1 MQYIQLG
8 ARLEA
13 FVPNYQQ
20 YISVKSLATLTAL
33 AFTTLGG
40 AFLAYRNPRQWIM
53 TTLSV
58 CLADFY
64 LLPRVLRHGNA
75 QMIKGAILLHLTA
88 MGSLVLGGIV
98 PLVATLAKAIGVYAK
113 AYNFSNALF
122 CSFLLTGLI
131 GYGAPLALKNLQ
143 NVYEMLAKGENWR
156 QMFEKVRLHFNQ
168 QPEVGLGFLQCNLWE
183 SLLLHGA
190 LLAPTYLRECY
201 QKLEKSFSADVKNI
215 LLISSDRGDIHK
227 CQEYVEELEHYAL
240 IQEFNNL
247 GVNDDA
253 IRRLMDMLRAQ
264 NQQDDDELEE
274 MEEALR
280 NLMRNQDL
288 DDIAVGHLKD
298 RTYQS
303 LKLAIETCQ
312 EGDLPQ
318 VINLILT
325 HITKLTPR
333 AVSYRSYAELFQ
345 EEALEVADSKIQQ
358 FIDILEEWPDI
369 EKQELDLYLEAKA
382 FHDELKKLTPQEL
395 SDIKE
400 GKKGEYLQLKQQNFQ
415 DLNQR
420 FLQLRTR
427 VEAVYQQK
435 RIWQDFERLI
445 DEDIWPAF
453 DQQEALQ
460 DILKDQALLRKID
473 FTYQSLMGK
482 GLGVGNHQNLADTL
496 QIISNKLSQLES
508 QKDDDEQSLI
518 LFLALEYA
526 FIQKDYHDLQKWLQV
541 DSPHQVEDKL
551 KEIGLVTQEDI
562 ENKVIGALQ
571 NEENKAVEGELED
584 DIVEKENDVD
594 VPKIKLTKAQLRE
607 NLKHFIED
615 ALSVNDEVLVD
626 IKAVQEPFMHRLA
639 KKVTHVIY
647 RLIVAGSILTP
658 VLIFPKQALIG
669 FGVGAVFFV
678 LQYFGC
684 PGTQDIA
691 DMAEAL
697 IVNLPFGNYLHRLL
711 NRRIIHLNR
720 QQIGEREDF
729 IRADFFER
737 MRIIN
742 WHLVCAFY
750 VTVANL
756 HSVEEGHGGFIQGI
770 ALAHEVAQIV
780 LP

>member
-1 MQYIQLG
+1 MQHIQLG
-8 ARLEA
+8 PRLEA
-13 FVPNYQQ
+13 FIPNYQQ
-20 YISVKSLATLTAL
+20 YLSVKSLSTLTAL

-58 CLADFY
+58 CVADLY
-64 LLPRVLRHGNA
+64 LLPKILRYGNA
-75 QMIKGAILLHLTA
+75 QMIRGAILLHLTA
-88 MGSLVLGGIV
+88 MGSLVLGGIA
-98 PLVATLAKAIGVYAK
+98 PLVATLTKAIGVYAK
-113 AYNFSNALF
+113 AYNFSNMLF

-143 NVYEMLAKGENWR
+143 NVYQMLTKGENWR

-168 QPEVGLGFLQCNLWE
+168 QPEVGLGLLQANLWE

-227 CQEYVEELEHYAL
+227 CEELVEELEHYAL

-247 GVNDDA
+247 GVNDDV
-253 IRRLMDMLRAQ
+253 IRHLIDILRAQ
-264 NQQDDDELEE
+264 NQQGDEELEQL
-274 MEEALR
+274 EENLR

-288 DDIAVGHLKD
+288 DDIALGHLKD

-312 EGDLPQ
+312 EEDLPK

-333 AVSYRSYAELFQ
+333 AMSYRNYAELFQ
-345 EEALEVADSKIQQ
+345 EEALKVADAKIQQ
-358 FIDILEEWPDI
+358 FLDVLEEWPDI
-369 EKQELDLYLEAKA
+369 EQQELDLYLEAKV
-382 FHDELKKLTPQEL
+382 FHDELKNLTPQEL

-427 VEAVYQQK
+427 VESVYQHK
-435 RIWQDFERLI
+435 RIWQDFDRLI
-445 DEDIWPAF
+445 DEDIRPAF
-453 DQQEALQ
+453 DQQDALQ
-460 DILKDQALLRKID
+460 DVLNDQALLHSVD

-496 QIISNKLSQLES
+496 QIVSNKLSQLEN
-508 QKDDDEQSLI
+508 KEEEDEQSLI
-518 LFLALEYA
+518 MFLALEYG
-526 FIQKDYHDLQKWLQV
+526 FIQKDYDDLQKWLQV
-541 DSPHQVEDKL
+541 DSPHQVEEKL

-562 ENKVIGALQ
+562 ENKVIVALE
-571 NEENKAVEGELED
+571 NEENKIVEVED
-584 DIVEKENDVD
+584 DVIEKENDVD
-594 VPKIKLTKAQLRE
+594 VRKIKPTKAQLRKD
-607 NLKHFIED
+607 LKQFIEK

-626 IKAVQEPFMHRLA
+626 VKAVQEPFMHRLA
-639 KKVTHVIY
+639 KKVTNVIY

-669 FGVGAVFFV
+669 FGSGVVFFV

-684 PGTQDIA
+684 PGTQVLA
-691 DMAEAL
+691 EFAEAL
-697 IVNLPFGNYLHRLL
+697 IISLPFGNYLHRLL

-729 IRADFFER
+729 IRAGFFER

-742 WHLVCAFY
+742 WHLVCAFC
-750 VTVANL
+750 VTFTNM
-756 HSVEEGHGGFIQGI
+756 HSIEDGHGGFIQGV

-780 LP
+780 LH